1 MNASRG
7 LERLYAVP
15 PAEFTRARNA
25 LAAELRAAGDAEGAR
40 AVGRLR
46 RPSAPLWAVNQL
58 ARSARQP
65 LEKFL
70 NAVDHLRR
78 TQLSDA
84 RGATDAMRKQRESL
98 DALVARAGA
107 SLREAGVRT
116 SAETTRRLSG
126 MLLGAAVDATHAAE
140 LLAGR
145 LTEEPAA
152 PGFEAFAGA
161 PRGRHLRL
169 VPPAREHARTE
180 ARRPRARDTARAE
193 RERARDEARTERERE
208 RARQLEAR
216 QRATE
221 EKQRQAE
228 ERRREAERRAAE
240 MATLERDAKAARER
254 LAEIDRRL
262 SEARR
267 AARAS
272 RARRS
277 GGGRRASPP

>member
-1 MNASRG
+1 MKAPRG

-15 PAEFTRARNA
+15 PTEFTRARNA
-25 LAAELRAAGDAEGAR
+25 LAAELRASGDAEGAR

-65 LEKFL
+65 LDKFL
-70 NAVDHLRR
+70 DAVDHLRR

-84 RGATDAMRKQRESL
+84 RGATDAMREQREYL

-107 SLREAGVRT
+107 ALGEAGVRT

-126 MLLGAAVDATHAAE
+126 MLLGAAVDAGHAAE
-140 LLAGR
+140 LRAGR

-169 VPPAREHARTE
+169 VPPA
-180 ARRPRARDTARAE
+180 PRAE
-193 RERARDEARTERERE
+193 RARKDGRAERERE
-208 RARQLEAR
+208 RARQMEAR
-216 QRATE
+216 QRAAE

-240 MATLERDAKAARER
+240 VAALEREAKAARER

-262 SEARR
+262 SRARG